1 MLRASTLLAALG
13 LALNVMLWSVP
24 GLVAASA
31 LPHAVLPESAPTLP
45 SLLASAE
52 RAAGPTPGVPD
63 ALVQLIGAEAEAL
76 QVAGAALRQPAPAD
90 LGPTASAAGARVL
103 DAASRYVRSAQG
115 TLDGLPRR

>member
-1 MLRASTLLAALG
+1 MVLATLG
-13 LALNVMLWSVP
+13 LAMNVMLWSMP

-31 LPHAVLPESAPTLP
+31 LPHALFPDSAPTLA

-52 RAAGPTPGVPD
+52 SGAGQSPGLAD

-90 LGPTASAAGARVL
+90 LGPSANAAGARVL
-103 DAASRYVRSAQG
+103 SAVNAYARSAQR
-115 TLDGLPRR
+115 TLGHVQHPD